1 VWVCRAD
8 ALPTGQSYGATV
20 KSAIRQI
27 RPANQADSVRLSISK
42 KASGRE
48 GRLPVAGKRIEPA
61 DTFRMP
67 TVAQRDAGQQRRSE
81 ARRYRQ
87 RLIE

>member
-1 VWVCRAD
+1 VGVPRRRFAD
-8 ALPTGQSYGATV
+8 RSIVRRDGKT
-20 KSAIRQI
+20 SAIAQI

-67 TVAQRDAGQQRRSE
+67 AVDQRDAGQQRRSE

-87 RLIE
+87 QLIE